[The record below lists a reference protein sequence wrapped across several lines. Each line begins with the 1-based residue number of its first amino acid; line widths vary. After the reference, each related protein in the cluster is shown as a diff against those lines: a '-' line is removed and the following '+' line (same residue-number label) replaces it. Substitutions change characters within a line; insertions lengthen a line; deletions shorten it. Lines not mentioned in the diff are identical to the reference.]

1 MTKAAQNI
9 KLGLALVVTLLV
21 VSCVPGCQW
30 QGLNSIAMPGTA
42 GRGDHAFEV
51 RAQMR
56 DVGYL
61 EENSRVR
68 VGDANVGTVT
78 KIEREGW
85 HALITMRLNG
95 DVHLPA
101 NATATLGQT
110 SLLGSLHV
118 ELAAPTV
125 GPPVG
130 RLTNGALIPLRSS
143 AAFPRTDQTLAVI
156 SLLLNGGG
164 VGEVQDIVRAFS
176 TALSGR
182 GKDLKSLIRQINEFV
197 GRLHGQTDD
206 IIAATE
212 SFNRLVKQ
220 LADQKPVLDNALR
233 TVPNALEVLNAR
245 RDHLTEAFKA
255 FGQFSALATKAV
267 NSTKQN
273 LDQELRDFGPILQSL
288 ADAGPSLTRGL
299 SLLATFPWADETLGN
314 MVRGDYVNVGLT
326 VDLTLSRID
335 RSLFTGT
342 RWEGNLTELEMQWG
356 RTIGQLPSPYTA
368 GNPLV
373 APYNWNQ
380 GP

>member
-1 MTKAAQNI
+1 M

>member
-1 MTKAAQNI
+1 MTRAARQGKA
-9 KLGLALVVTLLV
+9 GLAFILTILI

-30 QGLNSIAMPGTA
+30 QGLNSLPMPGTE
-42 GRGDHAFEV
+42 GRGDRVFEV

-85 HALITMRLNG
+85 HALITMKLNG
-95 DVHLPA
+95 HVQLPA

-125 GPPVG
+125 VPPVG
-130 RLTNGALIPLRSS
+130 RLTNGALIPLSSS

-206 IIAATE
+206 IIGATE

-273 LDQELRDFGPILQSL
+273 LDQELHDFGPILQSL